1 MRGRKTK
8 SNRLAKLSISTMVIL
23 LVSLMSVQI
32 VRLYHKNQEYVA
44 REASLEAQKAAEESR
59 QSELE
64 EYEKYVKT
72 QDYIEDTAQSK
83 LGLVYED
90 QIIFKEEK

>member
-1 MRGRKTK
+1 MRRRTK

-23 LVSLMSVQI
+23 LVVLMSVQI
-32 VRLYHKNQEYVA
+32 VNLYHKNREYVA
-44 REASLEAQKAAEESR
+44 KEASLEAQKAAEESR
-59 QSELE
+59 QNELL